1 MPSYK
6 LIHSL
11 TADGVDQLEDN
22 GDFALYQPSADITS
36 LRVGSVG
43 YFNSNG
49 ECHVFEFLG
58 NLGIVD
64 LLKLSLISLDPSTIR
79 DPNHYQ
85 GPISLAGCP
94 RGWLGSSQESLFVL
108 NRHCRL
114 QRLRASLWAQL
125 TFEDDKG
132 SIV

>member
-22 GDFALYQPSADITS
+22 GDFALYRPLADITS

-49 ECHVFEFLG
+49 ECHVFEFLH
-58 NLGIVD
+58 D
-64 LLKLSLISLDPSTIR
+64 
-79 DPNHYQ
+79 
-85 GPISLAGCP
+85 
-94 RGWLGSSQESLFVL
+94 RGSKVI
-108 NRHCRL
+108 H
-114 QRLRASLWAQL
+114 
-125 TFEDDKG
+125 
-132 SIV
+132 